1 LDEVKLQRV
10 GDIDGVSAG
19 LVECLYY
26 EDETG
31 GEALDAAYR
40 SGQKLVERIADEY
53 KLAMPDAADLVIK
66 QLTRELNNSGG
77 CNGV

>member
-1 LDEVKLQRV
+1 LDEVKFQRV
-10 GDIDGVSAG
+10 GDIDGVPAG

-31 GEALDAAYR
+31 GEAFDAAYR
-40 SGQKLVERIADEY
+40 SGQKLVKRVADEY

-66 QLTRELNNSGG
+66 QLTREVDNSGG
-77 CNGV
+77 CSSV